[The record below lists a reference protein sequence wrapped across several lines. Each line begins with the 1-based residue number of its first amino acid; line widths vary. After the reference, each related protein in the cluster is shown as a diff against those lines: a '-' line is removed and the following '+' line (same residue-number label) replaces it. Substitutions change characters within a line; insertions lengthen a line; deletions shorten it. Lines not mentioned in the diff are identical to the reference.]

1 MANTRLSW
9 TPRPGA
15 TLQAE
20 WVRIGRYWLEAS
32 NSATFG
38 QYAGHDVFH
47 LRWRQEVSPH
57 LAWFARLMNLTDQ
70 RYADSASV
78 SSNTPVYSPALPR
91 SLVAGLEARW

>member
-1 MANTRLSW
+1 
-9 TPRPGA
+9 
-15 TLQAE
+15 
-20 WVRIGRYWLEAS
+20 VRISRYWLEAS

-57 LAWFARLMNLTDQ
+57 LAWFARLMNLTDR